1 MTAEK
6 VRIIRLYGKLGT
18 QFGRVHRY
26 VIGSAADAIRALCRM
41 VPGFEAELMASKDRG
56 IRYAIF
62 AGTRNL
68 GDKELTYPSGA
79 DDIRIAPVLTGSK
92 AGGLF
97 QTIAGA
103 VLFVIGAVTA
113 YAPLMMMGGAMMLGG
128 IAQMVS
134 PHQTTQGSNKQSY
147 NFNGPQNITEQGVPV
162 PLLYGQMRIG
172 SVVISEGLL
181 AQDGTAQLV
190 GGHYVVKA

>member
-1 MTAEK
+1 
-6 VRIIRLYGKLGT
+6 
-18 QFGRVHRY
+18 
-26 VIGSAADAIRALCRM
+26 M
-41 VPGFEAELMASKDRG
+41 VPGFAAELMASKDRG
-56 IRYAIF
+56 IRYAVF
-62 AGTRNL
+62 VGTRNL
-68 GDKELTYPSGA
+68 GEKELTYPSGA

-103 VLFVIGAVTA
+103 VIFAVGVVATYFTA
-113 YAPLMMMGGAMMLGG
+113 GLGSPLMALGASMILGG
-128 IAQMVS
+128 IAQMIA
-134 PHQTTQGSNKQSY
+134 PQQTTQSNSSKQSY
-147 NFNGPQNITEQGVPV
+147 NFGGAQNITEQGGPV
-162 PLLYGQMRIG
+162 PLLYGRMRVG